1 MPDELNVRMLDV
13 PVGVH
18 IIAEVLLIG
27 LLSFVHL
34 RLMVITL
41 IDDPIG
47 VDVAQEQAQAD
58 RGRV

>member
-1 MPDELNVRMLDV
+1 MSLHAVTATRSLLLPDERNVRMLDV

-34 RLMVITL
+34 RL
-41 IDDPIG
+41 IG
-47 VDVAQEQAQAD
+47 NHWD
-58 RGRV
+58 